1 MRIVLDAMGGDKAP
15 ESPVQ
20 GAVMAVN
27 KYGYNVT
34 LVGREDEIRKN
45 LKGLSY
51 PDGKIQIVHASEA
64 IGMDEPAALS
74 VRKKRDSSIV
84 KGLELVKEGSHDVFV
99 SAGNTGAVVC
109 AATLSL
115 RLLPGIDRPGI
126 AVVFPTLNKPSMVID
141 VGANIDPKPIHML
154 QYGIMGDAYSR
165 YILGKDNPA
174 VALLNIGEES
184 TKGTDFEKESHQLL
198 KSSKLNFIGNVEPKG
213 VYKGEA
219 DVVLCNGFVG
229 NVLLK
234 VTEAFAY
241 AGAELLK
248 GEMRKSGVLAH
259 LGALLMLPALK
270 RLKKRIDASE
280 YGGAPLMG
288 VDGRVIIAHGSAD
301 AKAVMNAVRAGA
313 EFYGNDVN
321 KHILEELQ
329 TY

>member
-20 GAVMAVN
+20 GAVMAAN
-27 KYGYNVT
+27 EYGYNII
-34 LVGREDEIRKN
+34 LVGREDEIKKE
-45 LKGLSY
+45 LEGQKY
-51 PDGKIQIVHASEA
+51 PADKLEIFHTKEV
-64 IGMDEPAALS
+64 IGMEEAAALS

-84 KGLELVKEGSHDVFV
+84 RGLELVKQGKGDVFV

-115 RLLPGIDRPGI
+115 RLLPGVDRPGI
-126 AVVFPTLNKPSMVID
+126 AVIFPTLNKPSMVID

-184 TKGTDFEKESHQLL
+184 SKGTDFEKESHQLL

-234 VTEAFAY
+234 VTEAFAF
-241 AGAELLK
+241 AGTELLK
-248 GEMRKSGVLAH
+248 GELKKSSIVTR

-270 RLKKRIDASE
+270 KLKKKIDASE
-280 YGGAPLMG
+280 YGGAPLLG
-288 VDGRVIIAHGSAD
+288 VDGRVIISHGSSN
-301 AKAVMNAVRAGA
+301 AKAMKNALRAGA
-313 EFYGNDVN
+313 EFYGHNVN
-321 KHILEELQ
+321 EHILEELK

>member
-27 KYGYNVT
+27 KYGYDLI
-34 LVGREDEIRKN
+34 LVGREDEIKKI
-45 LKGLSY
+45 LKGQQY
-51 PDGKIQIVHASEA
+51 PADKIEIVHASEA
-64 IGMDEPAALS
+64 VGMEEAAALS
-74 VRKKRDSSIV
+74 IRKKRDSSIV
-84 KGLELVKEGSHDVFV
+84 RGLELVKEGKGDVFV

-115 RLLPGIDRPGI
+115 RLMPGIDRPGI
-126 AVVFPTLNKPSMVID
+126 AVVFPTLSKPSMVID

-165 YILGKDNPA
+165 YILGKTDPT
-174 VALLNIGEES
+174 VALLNIGEEAS
-184 TKGTDFEKESHQLL
+184 KGTDFEKESHQLL
-198 KSSKLNFIGNVEPKG
+198 KASKLNFIGNVEPKG

-248 GEMRKSGVLAH
+248 KELKKSGILAKI
-259 LGALLMLPALK
+259 GALMMLPALK
-270 RLKKRIDASE
+270 KIKKRVDPSE

-288 VDGRVIIAHGSAD
+288 IDGRVIIAHGSAD
-301 AKAVMNAVRAGA
+301 ARAVMNAVRAGA
-313 EFYGNDVN
+313 EFYGHNVN
-321 KHILEELQ
+321 EHILEELQ

>member
-27 KYGYNVT
+27 KYGYNVI
-34 LVGREDEIRKN
+34 LVGREDEIKKQLEG
-45 LKGLSY
+45 LKY
-51 PDGKIQIVHASEA
+51 PAEKIEIVHASEA
-64 IGMDEPAALS
+64 VGMEEAAALS
-74 VRKKRDSSIV
+74 IRKKRDSSIV
-84 KGLELVKEGSHDVFV
+84 RGLELVKEGVGDVFV

-115 RLLPGIDRPGI
+115 RLMPGIDRPGI
-126 AVVFPTLNKPSMVID
+126 AVVFPTLSKPSMVID

-165 YILGKDNPA
+165 YILGKTDPT
-174 VALLNIGEES
+174 VALLNIGEEAS
-184 TKGTDFEKESHQLL
+184 KGTDFEKESHQLL
-198 KSSKLNFIGNVEPKG
+198 KTSKLNFIGNVEPKG

-248 GEMRKSGVLAH
+248 KELKKSGILAK
-259 LGALLMLPALK
+259 LGALMMLPALK
-270 RLKKRIDASE
+270 KIKKRIDPSE

-288 VDGRVIIAHGSAD
+288 IDGRVIIAHGSAD
-301 AKAVMNAVRAGA
+301 ARAIMNAVRAGA
-313 EFYGNDVN
+313 EFYGHNIN
-321 KHILEELQ
+321 EHILEELQ
-329 TY
+329 SY